1 MLPLVHLS
9 FSVTPT
15 GLTLLK
21 KTPRTGQE
29 TEHSDV
35 PVKALIE
42 NELKRV
48 LLLRALQESVAE
60 TISSLDSL
68 MLFSITSIDTCD
80 FLEHYAVL
88 RLGRF
93 GGGADG
99 PNDTMPELTDIASGL
114 PSPEHWWRIDRD
126 RPDGQA
132 TMTIIPNEQGQWA
145 CKFIES
151 SDFIAHP
158 ERLDGRCTRQSPS
171 QITLLITSQTCSA
184 SIAKIMKSFLQ
195 KHHVIQELVHRSLS
209 LRLQQGGIQL
219 E

>member
-1 MLPLVHLS
+1 M
-9 FSVTPT
+9 TPT

-21 KTPRTGQE
+21 KNPRTGQE
-29 TEHSDV
+29 TEHSGAL
-35 PVKALIE
+35 VKALIE
-42 NELKRV
+42 DELKRV
-48 LLLRALQESVAE
+48 LLLRALQESAAE
-60 TISSLDSL
+60 TISSLGSL
-68 MLFSITSIDTCD
+68 MLFSITSIDTRD
-80 FLEHYAVL
+80 FLELYEAL
-88 RLGRF
+88 KLGRF

-99 PNDTMPELTDIASGL
+99 PNDSTMRELTEIASGW

-171 QITLLITSQTCSA
+171 QITLLITSY
-184 SIAKIMKSFLQ
+184 
-195 KHHVIQELVHRSLS
+195 
-209 LRLQQGGIQL
+209 
-219 E
+219 